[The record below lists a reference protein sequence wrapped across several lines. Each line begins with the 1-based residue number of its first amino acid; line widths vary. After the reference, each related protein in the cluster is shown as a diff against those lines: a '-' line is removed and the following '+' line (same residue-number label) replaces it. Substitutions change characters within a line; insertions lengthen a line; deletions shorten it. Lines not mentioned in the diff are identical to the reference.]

1 MAWLV
6 LLIAGGLEIVW
17 AYFLKQSQGF
27 SRLGTSMVAVTAIIA
42 SLALLTVSMRTLPLG
57 TAYAVWSGIGAA
69 GTFLIGI
76 FVLGEPAGAM
86 RLAAA
91 AMILGGIVLLKV
103 SA

>member
-6 LLIAGGLEIVW
+6 LLVAGGLEILW

-27 SRLGTSMVAVTAIIA
+27 SRLGFSVVAVSAIIA
-42 SLALLTVSMRTLPLG
+42 SLGLLTIAMRSLPLG

-69 GTFLIGI
+69 GTFLVGI
-76 FVLGEPAGAM
+76 FVLGEPAGAL

>member
-6 LLIAGGLEIVW
+6 LLVAGGLEIVW
-17 AYFLKQSQGF
+17 AYFLKQSDGF
-27 SRLGTSMVAVTAIIA
+27 TRLGHSAIAVVAMIA
-42 SLALLTVSMRTLPLG
+42 SLGLLTLAMRSLPLG
-57 TAYAVWSGIGAA
+57 TAYGVWTGIGAA
-69 GTFLIGI
+69 GTFLVGI
-76 FVLGEPAGAM
+76 FVLGEPAGAL